1 MRISIYNPDLVK
13 VADIGDCYISCL
25 WNEEYNA
32 DGAFCLE
39 LRATDAYKR
48 NITPDCYAKRH
59 DTPGLMIIKS
69 VNVSGKSMVLSGK
82 SAAAVLEDVAFVG
95 STTANT
101 VVATE
106 LKSAYDSTNGYQNV
120 TFAESDLTDTYGD
133 SIENKSMHDM
143 LAAMCLATDMGY
155 RAVKTGSGIEIQL
168 YKPGVNENARF
179 SHFLGNL
186 KEPEVNISTSGYK
199 NYAIVVGKTSGGA
212 VKRVD
217 VDWSDG
223 QQHRE
228 IIISG
233 RSQGSDESSTAF
245 EARLRSIGVNKLAES
260 LRELNCSFVPSAAGF
275 GGRFELGDIATIVL
289 DDYGI
294 KLQARII
301 SFTEKSQNNKS
312 KTTIEVGTPTVI
324 SR

>member
-13 VADIGDCYISCL
+13 VADIGDRFISCL
-25 WNEEYNA
+25 WKEEYNT
-32 DGAFCLE
+32 DGAFSLE
-39 LRATDAYKR
+39 LRATDAYKK
-48 NITPDCYAKRH
+48 NITPDCYAKRQ
-59 DTPGLMIIKS
+59 DRPGLMLIRS
-69 VNVSGKSMVLSGK
+69 VNVSGSTMVLSGK
-82 SAAAVLEDVAFVG
+82 SAAAVLEDVAFIG
-95 STTANT
+95 STTAD
-101 VVATE
+101 ATIAAT
-106 LKSAYDSTNGYQNV
+106 LKDAYDGSTGYQNV
-120 TFAESDLTDTYGD
+120 TFTESNLPDTYGD
-133 SIENKSMHDM
+133 VIENKSMHE
-143 LAAMCLATDMGY
+143 LLTAMCSAADMGY
-155 RAVKTGSGIEIQL
+155 RAVKNGSEIELQL

-186 KEPEVNISTSGYK
+186 KDPEVNVSTSGYK

-223 QQHRE
+223 QRHRE

-233 RSQGSDESSTAF
+233 QSQSSDESSTAF
-245 EARLRSIGVNKLAES
+245 EARLRSIGENKLAES

-275 GGRFELGDIATIVL
+275 GSSFDLGDIATIIL
-289 DDYGI
+289 EDYGI

-301 SFTEKSQNNKS
+301 SFSEKSQNNKTE
-312 KTTIEVGTPTVI
+312 TTIEVGTPTII